1 MSVRAAWTNS
11 NLEKSVTEGHLK
23 ALLGYAALLSHLI
36 KMSLWAMVDPLADL
50 LFKSAGTVFILNIE
64 FAIMNWKRILCC
76 LAVMFQLK
84 DL

>member
-1 MSVRAAWTNS
+1 M
-11 NLEKSVTEGHLK
+11 TEGCLR

-36 KMSLWAMVDPLADL
+36 KMSLRAMVDPLADL

-64 FAIMNWKRILCC
+64 FVIMNWKRILCC
-76 LAVMFQLK
+76 LAVMSQPE